1 MANPLDMINY
11 LFGVRIIVRD
21 EVLYIEDRRPTF
33 AVGASIGAVVVVI
46 AFAAWGWWT
55 RTIVLDWFTGV
66 ITIAPVIV
74 ALFFLIKGNYR
85 EVYVFNK
92 RTDSFTFTRQSV
104 LRRDVLEGSA
114 SQFRAVQVE
123 LRTSD
128 GDDDRREYYMVAL
141 LCQGPLFGQSDT
153 QILRESPPLLN
164 TRATANRIASAIS
177 KFLDIPRQGV
187 VEVL

>member
-33 AVGASIGAVVVVI
+33 AVGASIAAVVVVI

-66 ITIAPVIV
+66 VPIAPVIV

-92 RTDSFTFTRQSV
+92 RTDSFTFTR
-104 LRRDVLEGSA
+104 
-114 SQFRAVQVE
+114 
-123 LRTSD
+123 
-128 GDDDRREYYMVAL
+128 
-141 LCQGPLFGQSDT
+141 
-153 QILRESPPLLN
+153 
-164 TRATANRIASAIS
+164 
-177 KFLDIPRQGV
+177 
-187 VEVL
+187 